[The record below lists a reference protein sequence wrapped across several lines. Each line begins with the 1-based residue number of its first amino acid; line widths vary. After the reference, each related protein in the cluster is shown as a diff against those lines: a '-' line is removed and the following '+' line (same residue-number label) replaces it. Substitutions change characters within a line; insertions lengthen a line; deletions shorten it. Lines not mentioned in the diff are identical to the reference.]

1 MVQVDTL
8 SGSEELLPPES
19 LPLAWL
25 LTAVSLSLVDDS
37 LLLGSVFFFLF
48 FSHFFLSAAFFFSRS
63 LCFFLSRS
71 ALSFSFLFSRSAL
84 LFLAF
89 SFSPLSF
96 LLFREVS
103 ASFLLLLLLAVLS
116 SLSGLALLFL
126 ELTVLVADFS
136 LSRRLPLL
144 SLAFLRRLRSSRL
157 AAVNTITKQTL
168 FHWTT

>member
-25 LTAVSLSLVDDS
+25 LIAVSLSLEDDS
-37 LLLGSVFFFLF
+37 LLLGSVFFLLF

-63 LCFFLSRS
+63 LCFFFSRSALSLSFRLSRS
-71 ALSFSFLFSRSAL
+71 ALLS
-84 LFLAF
+84 LAF
-89 SFSPLSF
+89 SFSPFSF

-116 SLSGLALLFL
+116 SLSGLALRFL

-144 SLAFLRRLRSSRL
+144 SLSFLRRLRSFPL
-157 AAVNTITKQTL
+157 AAANTSTKQIL
-168 FHWTT
+168 IH